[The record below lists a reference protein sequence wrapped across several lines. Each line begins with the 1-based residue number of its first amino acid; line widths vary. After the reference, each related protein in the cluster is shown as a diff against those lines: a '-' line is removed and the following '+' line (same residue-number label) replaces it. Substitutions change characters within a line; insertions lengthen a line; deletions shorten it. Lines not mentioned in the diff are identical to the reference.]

1 MRLNLKPLFRMNK
14 TLHKTLSKTSPQFYS
29 ANLKPSN
36 SDEILLEV
44 MQSMKGY
51 LEQAAK
57 DTLHPRPQAILQ
69 LLKKA
74 GI

>member
-1 MRLNLKPLFRMNK
+1 MSKI
-14 TLHKTLSKTSPQFYS
+14 LHKTICKKSPQFYS
-29 ANLKPSN
+29 SRLQSGK
-36 SDEILLEV
+36 SDEFLTDLV
-44 MQSMKGY
+44 QSMKGY
-51 LEQAAK
+51 LDEAAK